1 MRGIN
6 MKIKKIF
13 KLIICLFVFMFVS
26 GCVKDSQK
34 VSAITPSIETL
45 ENYEITTYLGKEV
58 SYKLTDKEIEFV
70 NNELPYFY
78 QGQYFTADTT
88 RIPLVELTCFSNTDK
103 IKFIC
108 ALDNNEKQCYM
119 LYINSVSYNIKVD
132 KEFKEEH
139 NVFSYLF
146 GLAESNIKPFE

>member
-13 KLIICLFVFMFVS
+13 KFIICLFVFLFVS

-70 NNELPYFY
+70 NKELPYFY

-88 RIPLVELTCFSNTDK
+88 RTPLV
-103 IKFIC
+103 
-108 ALDNNEKQCYM
+108 
-119 LYINSVSYNIKVD
+119 
-132 KEFKEEH
+132 
-139 NVFSYLF
+139 
-146 GLAESNIKPFE
+146 